1 MADLNEELVKEA
13 IKKAE
18 EDVKD
23 AAEKAEDAVEN
34 VADEAE
40 ENLENATEKAE
51 EAVNE
56 VVDDQ
61 VEKVEGTVE
70 DIAEEAADTDVETDS
85 NFDGIEDSENES
97 EDDSEDDSDE
107 PDGEKKKFFFF
118 KKDKK
123 KEEEKKEEEKKDPRD
138 EKINELNDRLMRNLA
153 EFENFRKRSEKEK
166 SQMFDM
172 GAKSVLE
179 KMLPALDSF
188 DLGLA
193 ALSEEDRNS
202 ALGQGMEKIYKQLLT
217 NLENVGVKQIESVG
231 KEFDPNL
238 HNAVMHEDN
247 EEFGENT
254 VSQELQKGYMY
265 KDTVL
270 RYAMVKVAN

>member
-23 AAEKAEDAVEN
+23 AAEKAVDAVEN

-40 ENLENATEKAE
+40 ENLENAAEKAE

-107 PDGEKKKFFFF
+107 ADGEKKKFSFF
-118 KKDKK
+118 KKGKK
-123 KEEEKKEEEKKDPRD
+123 KEEEKKDSRD

-193 ALSEEDRNS
+193 AMGEEDRKS
-202 ALGQGMEKIYKQLLT
+202 AVGQGMEKIYKQLLT

>member
-18 EDVKD
+18 EEAEKTIEE
-23 AAEKAEDAVEN
+23 AAESVN
-34 VADEAE
+34 DEAE
-40 ENLENATEKAE
+40 EAA
-51 EAVNE
+51 
-56 VVDDQ
+56 
-61 VEKVEGTVE
+61 EKVEGTVE
-70 DIAEEAADTDVETDS
+70 DIVKEAGEMAEEGENDT
-85 NFDGIEDSENES
+85 
-97 EDDSEDDSDE
+97 EDDSDE
-107 PDGEKKKFFFF
+107 SNDSEDENSETEDSSEENPEGEKKKFSFF
-118 KKDKK
+118 KKDK
-123 KEEEKKEEEKKDPRD
+123 KKEEEKKDPRD
-138 EKINELNDRLMRNLA
+138 EKINELNDKLMRNLA
-153 EFENFRKRSEKEK
+153 EFENFRKRTEKEK

-193 ALSEEDRNS
+193 SLSEEDRNG
-202 ALGQGMEKIYKQLLT
+202 AVGQGMEKIYKQLLS